1 MAAPDYVPVPLS
13 EQPRGSLAL
22 PPSRRWA
29 ADRPGDLGR
38 PPPTGALFGSP
49 GPDQGYAL
57 KLAERFRDRVQ
68 VEKGEHVD
76 DALAGASAVALRR
89 ASLFGRAPVIHDLE
103 LALRLWGFLGDAPAE
118 LVEFRR
124 KHFAGAAHHYWDQRT
139 IADLV
144 PEATVRLTPDQVTA
158 RMGEWRTLLGL
169 PD

>member
-29 ADRPGDLGR
+29 ADRPGDLNR
-38 PPPTGALFGSP
+38 PPPAGALFGSP

-57 KLAERFRDRVQ
+57 KLAERFRDQVQ

-89 ASLFGRAPVIHDLE
+89 ASLFGRAPVIHDLDI
-103 LALRLWGFLGDAPAE
+103 AFRIWGFLGEAPDE
-118 LVEFRR
+118 LVAFRR
-124 KHFAGAAHHYWDQRT
+124 TLFEGAAHHYDSVRA
-139 IADLV
+139 IVDLV
-144 PEATVRLTPDQVTA
+144 PDETLRCNHAEVA
-158 RMGEWRTLLGL
+158 RRFPSEWRSLLGR
-169 PD
+169 